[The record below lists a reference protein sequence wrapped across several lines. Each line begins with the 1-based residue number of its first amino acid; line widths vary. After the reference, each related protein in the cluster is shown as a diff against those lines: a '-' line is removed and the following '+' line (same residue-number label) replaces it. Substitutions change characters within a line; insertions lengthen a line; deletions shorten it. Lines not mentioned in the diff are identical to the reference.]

1 MHLRPCVRG
10 FSAYFVFVSL
20 GFFSFSLTQWKEKRN
35 NGVWGNMEWT
45 YDQNLSYPRLGT
57 GTVAQLLRSFT
68 TLPEVPGSIP
78 GIPMATQNQ
87 L

>member
-45 YDQNLSYPRLGT
+45 YD
-57 GTVAQLLRSFT
+57 
-68 TLPEVPGSIP
+68 
-78 GIPMATQNQ
+78 
-87 L
+87 